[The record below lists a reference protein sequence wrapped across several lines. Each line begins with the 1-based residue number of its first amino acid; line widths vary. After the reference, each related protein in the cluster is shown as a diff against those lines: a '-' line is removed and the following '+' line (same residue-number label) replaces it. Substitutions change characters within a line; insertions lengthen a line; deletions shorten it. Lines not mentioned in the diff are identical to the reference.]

1 MAMADIIPSENTVSW
16 TEKNFKVDTKEVFQ
30 TKMKTR
36 LERIAACDE
45 AAERHVKELQNML
58 QELKELKNDEYGYSE
73 YLWEIVSDEDE
84 YYRSQMVISNLK
96 EAINALNEAVEVH
109 LFMAK
114 QKIHEAKNWKSGGEK
129 Q

>member
-1 MAMADIIPSENTVSW
+1 M
-16 TEKNFKVDTKEVFQ
+16 
-30 TKMKTR
+30 KMKTR
-36 LERIAACDE
+36 LERITACDE
-45 AAERHVKELQNML
+45 AAEHHVKELEELL

-73 YLWEIVSDEDE
+73 YLYDIVTDEEE
-84 YYRSQMVISNLK
+84 YYRSQMVIKNLK
-96 EAINALNEAVEVH
+96 EAITALNEAVEVH

>member
-1 MAMADIIPSENTVSW
+1 MR
-16 TEKNFKVDTKEVFQ
+16 
-30 TKMKTR
+30 MKTR
-36 LERIAACDE
+36 LERITACSE
-45 AAERHVKELQNML
+45 AVERHVKELEELL

-73 YLWEIVSDEDE
+73 YLYDIVTDEEE
-84 YYRSQMVISNLK
+84 YYRSQMVIKNLN
-96 EAINALNEAVEVH
+96 EAINALNEAIEIH